1 MERRKRAFKRHILH
15 HSYQLT
21 ADGYLLF
28 YNVSDHL
35 AFFTLFCILAR
46 KYDITVLSLCQ
57 MPDHIH
63 HATRPDRARQLSDF
77 VGEYTRRFSRE
88 SNEVCHRHG
97 PLFESP
103 FGSAVKNGDKKGR
116 STLLYIGN
124 NPVERRIRKRAVAYR
139 WNYLAYY
146 KNTHPFSDELIIRK
160 ASPALRRAVREVDSC
175 FRSGLPLRYS
185 LLQRLFRPID
195 NRERQ
200 QLTDHIISIYNV
212 IDYEQAI
219 RFFGSYEDM
228 IAAMDA
234 DTGSEYDINE
244 VFFGKDDSQYA
255 RMSAIAGRMYPD
267 VHDALAASPE
277 ERFELLQQ
285 LMRETRAAP
294 GQIARFLRMR
304 LGSGNNPDL
313 DVSLPEQ

>member
-1 MERRKRAFKRHILH
+1 MERRKRAFKRQILQ
-15 HSYQLT
+15 HSYQRT

-28 YNVSDHL
+28 YNVSDYL
-35 AFFTLFCILAR
+35 VFFTLFCIVAR
-46 KYDITVLSLCQ
+46 KHRITVLSLCQ

-63 HATRPDRARQLSDF
+63 HATRPDQARQFSEF

-88 SNEVCHRHG
+88 SNEICYRAG

-103 FGSAVKNGDKKGR
+103 FGSAVKSGDKRGR

-124 NPVERRIRKRAVAYR
+124 NPVERRICHRAIQYR

-146 KNTHPFSDELIIRK
+146 RNDHPFSEKLN
-160 ASPALRRAVREVDSC
+160 
-175 FRSGLPLRYS
+175 LRYS
-185 LLQRLFRPID
+185 SRALQRAVKEVDACCKKDLPLQYPQLQRMFRPLD
-195 NRERQ
+195 TSERQ

-212 IDYEQAI
+212 IDYEEAI

-244 VFFGKDDSQYA
+244 VFVGKNDSHYA
-255 RMSAIAGRMYPD
+255 RMSAIIGRIYPD
-267 VHDALAASPE
+267 VHDALAASPD
-277 ERFELLQQ
+277 ERFELLQL
-285 LMRETRAAP
+285 LMRETRATP

-304 LGSGNNPDL
+304 LGRGNNPEF
-313 DVSLPEQ
+313 DVSLQEQ

>member
-1 MERRKRAFKRHILH
+1 MVRRKRAFKREILQ
-15 HSYQLT
+15 HSYQRT

-28 YNVSDHL
+28 YNVSDYL
-35 AFFTLFCILAR
+35 VFFTLFCVIAR
-46 KYDITVLSLCQ
+46 KYNITVLSVCQ

-63 HATRPDRARQLSDF
+63 HATCPDRSGQLSAF

-88 SNEVCHRHG
+88 SNEICHREG

-124 NPVERRIRKRAVAYR
+124 NPVERRICKSAVSYR

-146 KNTHPFSDELIIRK
+146 KNTHPFSEELIVRK
-160 ASPALRRAVREVDSC
+160 ATPSLRRAVKEVVINYK
-175 FRSGLPLRYS
+175 SGLHLKYNQ
-185 LLQRLFRPID
+185 LQRMFRPLD

-200 QLTDHIISIYNV
+200 QLTDYIISTYNV
-212 IDYEQAI
+212 IDYEEAI

-244 VFFGKDDSQYA
+244 VFFGKNDSHYA
-255 RMSAIAGRMYPD
+255 KMSAIVSRLYPD
-267 VHDALAASPE
+267 VHDALAASPD
-277 ERFELLQQ
+277 ERFELLQL
-285 LMRETRAAP
+285 LMRQTRAEP
-294 GQIARFLRMR
+294 GQIAKFLRMR
-304 LGSGNNPDL
+304 LGRGNNPEFA
-313 DVSLPEQ
+313 VSLPEQ